1 MRRLLILHC
10 GPMKTGSTVIQ
21 DTLRF
26 HRQALFSLGIS
37 FYHVRAKS
45 LQSDLEKIISGE
57 ELLGNRVVLL
67 SSEFFCQKSP
77 RVLRDL
83 LSGFNGEC
91 HAILISR
98 PLREVYPSL
107 YLQNLKGS
115 RKRITSFRYFLDR
128 QVEID
133 LMVPGNIGGQL
144 MNAPVLDARLS
155 EAGCQT
161 HWIRYDRDFLLN
173 SFFGCLEEIAG
184 ISLSHLPEAG
194 LGKPLGL
201 SPRRSLRME
210 FAGIARVVN
219 CLNRSSIISN
229 AIREKLFVLML
240 DMSEYFNRAF
250 GLRSPL
256 TRYQRQRCDEIDR
269 LVNHAF
275 LDQFCGGS
283 FEKQKSL

>member
-26 HRQALFSLGIS
+26 HRQSLLSLGIS

-45 LQSDLEKIISGE
+45 LQSDLMEIIFKE
-57 ELLGNRVVLL
+57 EQIGNGVVLL

-83 LSGFNGEC
+83 LSGFSGEC
-91 HAILISR
+91 HAILTSR

-115 RKRITSFRYFLDR
+115 RKRTTSFQYFLER

-144 MNAPVLDARLS
+144 MNAPALDSRLS

-161 HWIRYDRDFLLN
+161 HWIRYDRDLLLN
-173 SFFGCLEEIAG
+173 SFFRCLEKITSIPLNHLSEA
-184 ISLSHLPEAG
+184 SLE
-194 LGKPLGL
+194 KPLGL

-219 CLNRSSIISN
+219 YLNRLNVIPDSL
-229 AIREKLFVLML
+229 RERLFVAML
-240 DMSEYFNRAF
+240 DMSGYINRAF
-250 GLRSPL
+250 GVRSPL
-256 TRYQRQRCDEIDR
+256 TRYQCQRCDKVDR
-269 LVNHAF
+269 LANQAF
-275 LDQFCGGS
+275 LNQFWGCQI
-283 FEKQKSL
+283 EE

>member
-26 HRQALFSLGIS
+26 HRQSLLSLGIS

-45 LQSDLEKIISGE
+45 LQSDLGKIISE
-57 ELLGNRVVLL
+57 EDLYGNRIVLL

-77 RVLRDL
+77 LLLKQL
-83 LSGFNGEC
+83 LSVFNGEC
-91 HAILISR
+91 HAILTSR

-115 RKRITSFRYFLDR
+115 SKRITSFRYFLER

-144 MNAPVLDARLS
+144 MNAPALDARLS

-161 HWIRYDRDFLLN
+161 HWIRYDRDLLLN
-173 SFFGCLEEIAG
+173 SFFRCLEKITG
-184 ISLSHLPEAG
+184 IPLNHLSEASLE
-194 LGKPLGL
+194 KPLGL

-219 CLNRSSIISN
+219 YLNRLNVIPDSL
-229 AIREKLFVLML
+229 RERLCVAML
-240 DMSEYFNRAF
+240 DMSGYINRAF
-250 GLRSPL
+250 GVRSPL
-256 TRYQRQRCDEIDR
+256 TRYQCQRCDEVDR
-269 LVNHAF
+269 LANQAF
-275 LDQFCGGS
+275 LNQFWGCPI
-283 FEKQKSL
+283 EE